1 MPHRKD
7 IFLQIDKPN
16 YTHKLLNPMT
26 QRTSV
31 LSFLLPI
38 TFTLLMCLHTSA
50 QKNDSIQI
58 TPANINSKV
67 LREGTHRYLVYFKMN
82 KDSVRTQ
89 TQFWT
94 RTIKRTDY
102 KGTAAIEIKQEWE
115 DKDSIVHIVHS
126 LCDAKT
132 MQPLYHK
139 TWWKV
144 QTSRNATVKTVS
156 ETIVDFKSKAVLFNG
171 KALSGSDT
179 ARQSKPIWAGYQ
191 SSIDKYFL
199 NWHLDLETF
208 PLLPYKNGVTFLI
221 PFYDPGTASNY
232 QSVAYTVTGSEKL
245 TGFNDQTIDCWL
257 LVHESKGN
265 REVFWIS
272 KKTKEVLKLEQQF
285 GKMYRYKI
293 KLGFSM

>member
-1 MPHRKD
+1 MR
-7 IFLQIDKPN
+7 ISAI
-16 YTHKLLNPMT
+16 LLCCLASNFSKAQDT
-26 QRTSV
+26 IR
-31 LSFLLPI
+31 I
-38 TFTLLMCLHTSA
+38 TA
-50 QKNDSIQI
+50 Q
-58 TPANINSKV
+58 NINSKV
-67 LREGTHRYLVYFKMN
+67 LKEGIHRYLVYFKMG
-82 KDSVRTQ
+82 KDATRTQ

-94 RTIKRTDY
+94 RTIKRTEY
-102 KGTAAIEIKQEWE
+102 NGTPVIEVNQEWE

-126 LCDAKT
+126 ISDAKT

-144 QTSRNATVKTVS
+144 QTTRNATVKTVS
-156 ETIVDFKSKAVLFNG
+156 ETVVDFTNKTVLYNG
-171 KALSGSDT
+171 KPLSQDDT
-179 ARQSKPIWAGYQ
+179 ARQVKPIWAGYQ
-191 SSIDKYFL
+191 SSLDKYFL

-208 PLLPYKNGVTFLI
+208 PLLPYKDGVTFLI

-232 QSVAYTVTGSEKL
+232 QYVAYTVTGSAKL
-245 TGFNDQTIDCWL
+245 SGFNDQTIDCWL